1 MSKIIFLDIDGVLN
15 TERQHD
21 RCVEAGLAYVDN
33 FGYAFDP
40 VSVANLKR
48 IVDETGADIVI
59 SSSWKFWGLSTMQK
73 LWASRE

>member
-21 RCVEAGLAYVDN
+21 RCVNEGITPVDG

-40 VSVANLKR
+40 IAVANLKR
-48 IVDETGADIVI
+48 IVEETGADIVI
-59 SSSWKFWGLSTMQK
+59 SSSWKLWGLDAMQ
-73 LWASRE
+73 RM